1 MKTQK
6 ANLSCCL
13 YYIYLNDY
21 SALDYDIFLEGRYYN
36 TMLKMRKDID
46 NLPTKREREEYSTK

>member
-6 ANLSCCL
+6 ANLGYRL
-13 YYIYLNDY
+13 YYIYLNNR
-21 SALDYDIFLEGRYYN
+21 STLNYDIFLKGRYYY
-36 TMLKMRKDID
+36 TVLEMRKDIN

>member
-6 ANLSCCL
+6 ANLGYRL
-13 YYIYLNDY
+13 YYIYLNNR
-21 SALDYDIFLEGRYYN
+21 SALDYDIFLEGRYYY
-36 TMLKMRKDID
+36 TVLEMRKDIN

>member
-6 ANLSCCL
+6 ANLGYRL
-13 YYIYLNDY
+13 YYIYLNNR
-21 SALDYDIFLEGRYYN
+21 STLNYDIFLKGRYYY
-36 TMLKMRKDID
+36 TVLEIRKDIN